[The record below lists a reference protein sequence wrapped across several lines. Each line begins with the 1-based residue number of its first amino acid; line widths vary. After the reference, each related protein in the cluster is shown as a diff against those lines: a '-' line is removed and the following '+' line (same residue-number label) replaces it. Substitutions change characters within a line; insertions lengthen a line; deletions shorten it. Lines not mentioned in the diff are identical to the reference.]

1 MEVFNEIEY
10 GTKPPIVDIDYH
22 VTDSDS
28 DIAIGTAVERTNTMN
43 DTAMDATATV
53 AVETIMY
60 DDNGFPLEGYL
71 AMPMAMAMMEGE
83 GGDAIAKQL
92 YPAVVIVPGWDGVNG
107 PTGYKSERAVMM
119 AKEGPYIAMVADIY
133 GIEYTN
139 VEDFQMKIELST
151 KYRNDPTLFV
161 SRIQAAINMLVDHP
175 NVDTTQIFVAG
186 YW

>member
-1 MEVFNEIEY
+1 MSTFLMEVFNEIEY

-28 DIAIGTAVERTNTMN
+28 DIETAVERMSMSN
-43 DTAMDATATV
+43 DTDMGV

-71 AMPMAMAMMEGE
+71 VMPMAISMMEGE
-83 GGDAIAKQL
+83 GDDQL
-92 YPAVVIVPGWDGVNG
+92 YPAVVIVPDWDGVNG
-107 PTGYKSERAVMM
+107 PTGYEAERAVMM

-133 GIEYTN
+133 GTEYTT
-139 VEDFQMKIELST
+139 VEDFDMKIELAT

-161 SRIQAAINMLVDHP
+161 GRIQAAIDMLIDHP